1 MNLKPSSQKKRKRFL
16 PLLILLALL
25 CVGGTELLV
34 CRFAEPELFDTIT
47 APVIRTGRAVWNTSV
62 RTATK
67 AFHTAG
73 QTVGQVVERAADTV
87 STTFQTVDEDPQVA
101 GEPAIASDQPIADPT
116 ITELVT
122 EDGVER
128 ITGGNVSLLY
138 YNQGD
143 DAWANQLYGKDP
155 IGKYGCGPTSLS
167 MVVSSLTEQSLNPAE
182 MAAWAS
188 QHGYWASRSGSYLS
202 IVPGTADAFGL
213 HCESLGGDCTAS
225 DLQQALASGG
235 LVVAL
240 MGPGHFTKSG
250 HFIVLRGAT
259 LDGGILVADPNSRDN
274 SLTVWDP
281 QTILEELSP
290 SRSSG
295 APLWL
300 ITATPEL

>member
-1 MNLKPSSQKKRKRFL
+1 MKPSHKKRNRFL

-25 CVGGTELLV
+25 CIGGTELLV
-34 CRFAEPELFDTIT
+34 CRFAAPELYDTIT
-47 APVIRTGRAVWNTSV
+47 TPIVQTGRAVWNTSV

-73 QTVGQVVERAADTV
+73 HTVGQAVGHLTDSV
-87 STTFQTVDEDPQVA
+87 TTALKSADEDPQEA
-101 GEPAIASDQPIADPT
+101 GEPAIVNDQPIADPT

-122 EDGVER
+122 EADGTER
-128 ITGGNVSLLY
+128 ITGGNISLLY

-155 IGKYGCGPTSLS
+155 IGKYGCGPTSMA
-167 MVVSSLTEQSLNPAE
+167 MVVSSLTEQSLNPVE

-202 IVPGTADAFGL
+202 IVSGTAAAFGL
-213 HCESLGGDCTAS
+213 HCDSLGGDCTAS

-235 LVVAL
+235 VAVAL
-240 MGPGHFTKSG
+240 MGPGHFTKGG

-281 QTILEELSP
+281 QTILDELSP

-300 ITATPEL
+300 ITAAPEL